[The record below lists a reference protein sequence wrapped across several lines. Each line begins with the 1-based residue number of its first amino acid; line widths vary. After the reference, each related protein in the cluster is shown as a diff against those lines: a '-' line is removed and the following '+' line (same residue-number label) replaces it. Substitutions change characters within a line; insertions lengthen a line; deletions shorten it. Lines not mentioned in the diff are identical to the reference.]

1 MPSTV
6 RSWCSPMPCP
16 SFRLLSWILFLAAFA
31 GCATPVFKD
40 GPATSPTVA
49 EVAAAPERYHDGE
62 VVWGGKIVAVEN
74 LADTT
79 EVQLVAYPLARG
91 QRPDTRA
98 PSQGRFVLVLP
109 GFVEPMDYPAGRWLS
124 LRGRVAGSE
133 LRTIDRSEVVH
144 PRVARADVHLW
155 PRDFPDDR
163 GHWSFGVGV
172 GVGIR

>member
-1 MPSTV
+1 MPS
-6 RSWCSPMPCP
+6 PAL
-16 SFRLLSWILFLAAFA
+16 RLPATLILLAALA
-31 GCATPVFKD
+31 GCAAPVLKD
-40 GPATSPTVA
+40 APAISPTTA
-49 EVAAAPERYHDGE
+49 EVAAAPERYHDAE
-62 VVWGGKIVAVEN
+62 VVWGGKIVAIEN

-79 EVQLVAYPLARG
+79 EVAVVAYPLARG

-109 GFVEPMDYPAGRWLS
+109 GFVEPMDFPPGRWLS

-133 LRTIDRSEVVH
+133 VRTIDRSEVVH
-144 PRVARADVHLW
+144 PRVRDADVHLW
-155 PRDFPDDR
+155 PREFPDDR